1 MKSGEVILKMSG
13 IGKSFSGTAA
23 LSGINIELKAGE
35 VHAIVGSNGAG
46 KTTLMRILLGK
57 VKPDTGAIFCRGE
70 KRTFHSL
77 QDLREEGI
85 YIYDEPTAFLPEEKA
100 RLLFQMIRRLKSASC
115 GILYIS
121 HRLDEVL
128 SVADTITVLR
138 DGHVAA
144 TYPASQCTRDRLI
157 RDMAGGNGRR
167 RYPGRTDLS
176 ALRAE
181 KLCGAV
187 LKSADFV
194 LERGEIL
201 GVAGLPG
208 SGQQELLQIAGGAAA
223 FQSGQLYRNG
233 RKALYQSTKDAEEYG
248 VRYLDARGKS
258 QEEILRWLSLG
269 GSVLILDGADSEFY
283 RKTSRCLE
291 RLAEEGKALMLTT
304 DDSDVLFSVC
314 SSLLLLTDGETAG
327 TIRLL

>member
-13 IGKSFSGTAA
+13 IGKSFSGAAA

-46 KTTLMRILLGK
+46 KTTLMRVLLGK
-57 VKPDTGAIFCRGE
+57 VKPDTGTILCRGE

-77 QDLREEGI
+77 QELREEGI

-100 RLLFQMIRRLKSASC
+100 RLLFQMIRRLKNASC

-138 DGHVAA
+138 DGRVAA

-157 RDMAGGNGRR
+157 RDMAGESGRR
-167 RYPGRTDLS
+167 RLSGRTDLS

-181 KLCGAV
+181 KLCGNV

-201 GVAGLPG
+201 GVAGVPG
-208 SGQQELLQIAGGAAA
+208 SGQQELLQIAGGAASL
-223 FQSGQLYRNG
+223 QSGQLYRNG
-233 RKALYQSTKDAEEYG
+233 RKALYQSTKDAEEHG
-248 VRYLDARGKS
+248 VRYLNAEGKS